1 MHHMSIVLAVFLTFL
16 GADLASGASRRSPP
30 SHRSFHSTVRQQ
42 ALLTKLEGGSGVFFV
57 ESFEGA
63 DPLGVND
70 STKAVQAA
78 VDAALAHVGQS
89 TFEGK
94 ADLMGATVHLGG
106 GEYVVASSI
115 WVKNAANLR
124 FCCGSLRAASGFG
137 GDDHMLTVNGGEDL
151 TFDHLMLDCERSAV
165 GALNFDNSL
174 RVHLSQIYVMHFPG
188 IGIHVTGGHE
198 VHVSHCYLGE
208 YRWGEQRQVEAVT
221 GTAIQIDGQDH
232 WISDTII
239 FSSLYGIVLN
249 GGASIV
255 TNTHIYD
262 CGDAAVA
269 LPQRMMEAAV
279 YVKGNSVRLVGNYF
293 DYSPVVLVD
302 PVAVHVTQ
310 SLFLGGVGVEVRS
323 SGPDAFVSGL
333 QVTHNE
339 FVSSGTDDPR
349 PWEPIRVN
357 ESAGSFA
364 TVNETAVVDNS
375 FPVATYGR
383 PKGFGVSRRS
393 TVVRRAMRL
402 DNATSWSFDLS
413 NELAF
418 PRLGVEHVTHE
429 VLLHSG
435 GFAQSSLR
443 RVDAG
448 IIEVELARPADATV
462 YVTAVQGLGA
472 TVGYDA
478 SVSEFV

>member
-1 MHHMSIVLAVFLTFL
+1 MLKFLAVFASLL
-16 GADLASGASRRSPP
+16 GASFASGISRRAPP
-30 SHRSFHSTVRQQ
+30 AHRIFHSTVRQQ

-57 ESFEGA
+57 DSFPGS

-70 STKAVQAA
+70 SSKAVQAA
-78 VDAALAHVGQS
+78 VDVALAHVGQS

-115 WVKNAANLR
+115 QIKNAANLR
-124 FCCGSLRAASGFG
+124 FCCGSLRAASGFES
-137 GDDHMLTVNGGEDL
+137 DSHILTIKGGEDL
-151 TFDHLMLDCERSAV
+151 TFDHLMLDCEHSAV

-188 IGIHVTGGHE
+188 VGIQVTGGHE

-208 YRWGEQRQVEAVT
+208 NRWGEQQQVEVVT

-269 LPQRMMEAAV
+269 LPQRKMEAAIF
-279 YVKGNSVRLVGNYF
+279 VKGKSVRLVGNYF
-293 DYSPVVLVD
+293 DYNPVVLVD

-323 SGPDAFVSGL
+323 SGRNAFVSGL
-333 QVTHNE
+333 QITHNE
-339 FVSSGTDDPR
+339 FVASGTDDPR
-349 PWEPIRVN
+349 PWLPIHIN
-357 ESAGSFA
+357 ETAGNFA
-364 TVNETAVVDNS
+364 AINETAVVDNS
-375 FPVATYGR
+375 FPVATYG
-383 PKGFGVSRRS
+383 PPQGFGVTRQS
-393 TVVRRAMRL
+393 TVVRRAMRK
-402 DNATSWSFDLS
+402 DNDTTWSFDLS
-413 NELAF
+413 DELAF
-418 PRLGVEHVTHE
+418 PRLGVEHVTHD
-429 VLLHSG
+429 VVLHSG
-435 GFAQSSLR
+435 GFVQSTVRSVGPLGT
-443 RVDAG
+443 VV
-448 IIEVELARPADATV
+448 VELDRPADATV
-462 YVTAVQGLGA
+462 YVTAVQAQGA
-472 TVGYDA
+472 IVSYHAA
-478 SVSEFV
+478 SPSEFV